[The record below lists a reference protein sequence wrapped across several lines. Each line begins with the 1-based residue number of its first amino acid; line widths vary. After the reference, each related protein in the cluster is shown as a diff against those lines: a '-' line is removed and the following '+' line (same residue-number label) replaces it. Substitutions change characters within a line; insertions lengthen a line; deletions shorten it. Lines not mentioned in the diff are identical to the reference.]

1 MNKIEITVEYFEYQF
16 EELSNEEQELIQQS
30 KLAREKAYAPNS
42 NFKVG
47 AALKLDNGQFILGNN
62 QENIASPSGLCA
74 ERVALFHYGSMNLTN
89 EITAIAVCAN
99 NQTNDYYEIIKP
111 CGGCLQVLVEYET
124 KQTRAIDIYLYS
136 NDGRVWKTSGV
147 KNLLPLMFKF

>member
-16 EELSNEEQELIQQS
+16 DELSNEEQELINQS
-30 KLAREKAYAPNS
+30 KLARENAYAPNS

-74 ERVALFHYGSMNLTN
+74 ERVALFHYGSMSLTN
-89 EITAIAVCAN
+89 EIKAIAVCAN
-99 NQTNDYYEIIKP
+99 NKTNDYNEIIKP
-111 CGGCLQVLVEYET
+111 CGGCLQVLVEYES
-124 KQTRAIDIYLYS
+124 KQTSAIDIYLYS